1 MRTGAGE
8 TALELALSE
17 QYACAQAELDV
28 MSRHYTESNAEISRL
43 RRLLETEQGLVAYLR
58 TELETY
64 KRDASYMR
72 GQVAAC
78 NKEVAH
84 HREEAKKGP
93 FGKHG
98 MGVDRRFAYLT
109 ELAEKTFAHLEG
121 LRVDRRFGHIVEMV
135 ESGLGQLGRI
145 ERMQAS
151 SGAGGAALRTEDN
164 LDVSCAQP
172 EGRAVPTCDYDT
184 PEEDAGV
191 KSEAVEAAWVKSEAT
206 GEKSE
211 AVAATEEKSEAV
223 EAAGEKS
230 EGVSATPSPVPAA
243 KGTVQFCGASA
254 ATEGPC
260 MLAHQKRVRES
271 TSKEAVIRNISRRT
285 GRDVDAGLGEG
296 GHSGAQSAHGGPA
309 MVRNEHDDL
318 SFTTTGK
325 KKAEGAQETP

>member
-98 MGVDRRFAYLT
+98 TGVDRRFAYLT

-191 KSEAVEAAWVKSEAT
+191 
-206 GEKSE
+206 KSE